1 MKISTLIFVGFLTI
15 LSMFSVTTY
24 INFRLSDQVNE
35 NYEWLSKSTNI
46 VRSSNRFQRNILN
59 MESGLRGYLLSGEEY
74 FIQAYDS
81 AALENEAILTELQSL
96 IPENS
101 VQRNSLDQIAALNRR
116 WINEY
121 SAPLI
126 QAKKYS
132 FDSDSSKAAFSALY
146 REKLQSGVEVR
157 LNNPLNTRLRD
168 FINHE
173 YTVRDMRKATLDQSI
188 LQTGRISLYL
198 TSFSIL
204 TGLMIAIFLAQ
215 RISRRIMRMVNMADS
230 IASGNYAAY
239 THDKS
244 HDELSKLANSLN
256 HMAKVLSE
264 NISLLERKN
273 TELDQFAHIVSHDMK
288 APLRGIDNV
297 VTWIEEDHWN
307 ELSPKVQEY
316 LQLIKSRIVRG
327 ENLIHG
333 ILSYSRVGQYELE
346 NEEVDLN
353 QMIQEI
359 LDNLPRR
366 QGLELR
372 IQSNLPVL
380 FTQRIPLMQIFSNL
394 LGNAIKYHDKEKGMI
409 KVYHKEKGINYHF
422 FIEDD
427 GPGISRVYHDKI
439 FTIFQTLNGSDS
451 FQSTGVGLAI
461 VKKILLDRNQKIEL
475 HSEPGKGSIF
485 EFSWPKT

>member
-1 MKISTLIFVGFLTI
+1 
-15 LSMFSVTTY
+15 
-24 INFRLSDQVNE
+24 
-35 NYEWLSKSTNI
+35 
-46 VRSSNRFQRNILN
+46 
-59 MESGLRGYLLSGEEY
+59 
-74 FIQAYDS
+74 
-81 AALENEAILTELQSL
+81 
-96 IPENS
+96 
-101 VQRNSLDQIAALNRR
+101 
-116 WINEY
+116 
-121 SAPLI
+121 
-126 QAKKYS
+126 
-132 FDSDSSKAAFSALY
+132 
-146 REKLQSGVEVR
+146 
-157 LNNPLNTRLRD
+157 
-168 FINHE
+168 
-173 YTVRDMRKATLDQSI
+173 
-188 LQTGRISLYL
+188 
-198 TSFSIL
+198 
-204 TGLMIAIFLAQ
+204 
-215 RISRRIMRMVNMADS
+215 
-230 IASGNYAAY
+230 
-239 THDKS
+239 
-244 HDELSKLANSLN
+244 
-256 HMAKVLSE
+256 
-264 NISLLERKN
+264 
-273 TELDQFAHIVSHDMK
+273 
-288 APLRGIDNV
+288 
-297 VTWIEEDHWN
+297 
-307 ELSPKVQEY
+307 VQEY

-409 KVYHKEKGINYHF
+409 KVYHKENGINYHF

>member
-1 MKISTLIFVGFLTI
+1 
-15 LSMFSVTTY
+15 MFSITTY
-24 INFRLSDQVNE
+24 INFGLSEKVNE
-35 NYEWLSKSTNI
+35 NYEWLSKSTSI

-59 MESGLRGYLLSGEEY
+59 MVSGLRGYLFNGEEY

-81 AALENEAILTELQSL
+81 AALENEGILVELKSL

-101 VQRNSLDQIAALNRR
+101 EQRRSLDAISELNRR
-116 WINEY
+116 WITEY

-126 QAKKYS
+126 EAKKS
-132 FDSDSSKAAFSALY
+132 SAVSDSSRAAFNAIY
-146 REKLQSGVEVR
+146 RERLQSGLEVR
-157 LNNPLNTRLRD
+157 LNNALNTRLRD

-173 YTVRDMRKATLDQSI
+173 YSVRDMRKNALDQSI
-188 LQTGRISLYL
+188 QQTGQISLYL

-204 TGLMIAIFLAQ
+204 TGLLIAIFLAL
-215 RISRRIMRMVNMADS
+215 RISRRIIRMVNMADS
-230 IASGNYAAY
+230 IASGNYGVY
-239 THDKS
+239 TEDSS

-273 TELDQFAHIVSHDMK
+273 SELDQFAHIVSHDMK

-316 LQLIKSRIVRG
+316 LHLIKSRIVRG

-346 NEEVDLN
+346 KEEVDLN
-353 QMIQEI
+353 QMMLEI
-359 LDNLPRR
+359 SENLPRR
-366 QGLELR
+366 QGLKLE
-372 IQSNLPVL
+372 IQPNLPVL

-394 LGNAIKYHDKEKGMI
+394 VGNAIKYHDKEKGKI
-409 KVYHKEKGINYHF
+409 KVYHKENGVNYHF

-427 GPGISRVYHDKI
+427 GPGISRNYHDKI
-439 FTIFQTLNGSDS
+439 FTIFQTLNNSDT

-461 VKKILLDRNQKIEL
+461 VKKILVDRNQKIEL

-485 EFSWPKT
+485 EFSWPKY